1 VTHFLTQVEDVNDS
15 ASMLT
20 ADDFDFL
27 CFCPSATRDIFFI
40 KNDLEMVIERLA
52 ALFEY

>member
-1 VTHFLTQVEDVNDS
+1 MHFLTQVAEVNES

-27 CFCPSATRDIFFI
+27 LFSPSATRVIFLI
-40 KNDLEMVIERLA
+40 RNDFVMVIERLA